1 MGKRLIQQARG
12 KGTPKY
18 RSPSHRYKYTIKYPI
33 RPAKGVVKNLIN
45 DPARTGLVAEVVYQD
60 GKKGYL
66 LAPEGL
72 QVNQEISVGGKE
84 TETEIA
90 PGNVLPLGEIPEGTF
105 VYNIEKQLYDGG
117 KLVKSSGTYA
127 TVISHEN
134 GHTVV
139 QLPSKQMKTFSSA
152 ARASVGVVSGGGR
165 TEKPMLKSGKKFH
178 VFNSKAKSHIRV
190 SGVSMNAVD
199 HPFGGGQH
207 DIKGRSTTVSKNA
220 PPGRKVGLI
229 KAKRTGRK

>member
-1 MGKRLIQQARG
+1 MGKRLKQQARG

-18 RSPSHRYKYTIKYPI
+18 RAPSHKYKYTVTYPLQ
-33 RPAKGVVKNLIN
+33 PADGVVKKLFN
-45 DPARTGLVAEVVYQD
+45 DPAHTALVAEVKYKN

-72 QVNQEISVGGKE
+72 RVKQRISVGGR
-84 TETEIA
+84 EIA
-90 PGNVLPLGEIPEGTF
+90 LGNVLQLGRIPEGTLI
-105 VYNIEKQLYDGG
+105 YNIERQPMDGG
-117 KLVKSSGTYA
+117 KLVRSSGTYA
-127 TVISHEN
+127 TVISHED
-134 GHTVV
+134 GQTVV
-139 QLPSKQMKTFSSA
+139 QLPSKQMKTFSSSV
-152 ARASVGVVSGGGR
+152 RATIGVVSGGGR

-178 VFNSKAKSHIRV
+178 VLQSKAKSHIRV

-207 DIKGRSTTVSKNA
+207 DIKGKSTTVSRNA

-229 KAKRTGRK
+229 KARRTGRK

>member
-1 MGKRLIQQARG
+1 
-12 KGTPKY
+12 
-18 RSPSHRYKYTIKYPI
+18 
-33 RPAKGVVKNLIN
+33 VKKLLN
-45 DPARTGLVAEVVYQD
+45 DPARSGVIAEIRYTD

-72 QVNQEISVGGKE
+72 QVHQNISVGGE
-84 TETEIA
+84 EVSV
-90 PGNVLPLGEIPEGTF
+90 GNVMQLGTIPEGTL
-105 VYNIEKQLYDGG
+105 VYNLEKQLFDGG
-117 KLVKSSGTYA
+117 KLVRSSGTYA
-127 TVISHEN
+127 TVISHEE

-139 QLPSKQMKTFSSA
+139 QLPSKQMKTFSSDV
-152 ARASVGVVSGGGR
+152 RATIGVVSGGGR

-178 VFNSKAKSHIRV
+178 TLQSKAQSHIHV

-207 DIKGRSTTVSKNA
+207 DIKGKPTTVSGNA

>member
-18 RSPSHRYKYTIKYPI
+18 RAPSHRYKYGVKYPQN
-33 RPAKGVVKNLIN
+33 PAHGVVKRLIN
-45 DPARTGLVAEVVYQD
+45 DPARSALIAEVVFKN

-66 LAPEGL
+66 IASEGL
-72 QVNQEISVGGKE
+72 QVNQNVSVGGD
-84 TETEIA
+84 TIA
-90 PGNVLPLGEIPEGTF
+90 IGNVLELGKIPEGTLI
-105 VYNIEKQLYDGG
+105 YNIEKQLYDGG
-117 KLVKSSGTYA
+117 KLVRSSGTYA

-134 GHTVV
+134 GQTVV
-139 QLPSKQMKTFSSA
+139 QLPSKQMKTFPSV
-152 ARASVGVVSGGGR
+152 ARATIGVVSGGGR
-165 TEKPMLKSGKKFH
+165 TDKPMLKSGKKFH
-178 VFNSKAKSHIRV
+178 AYRSKAKQYIRV

-207 DIKGRSTTVSKNA
+207 DIKGKPTTVSKNA

>member
-1 MGKRLIQQARG
+1 MGKRLRQQARG

-18 RSPSHRYKYTIKYPI
+18 RSPSHRYKYAIKYPAK
-33 RPAKGVVKNLIN
+33 PAKGVVKKLLN
-45 DPARTGLVAEVVYQD
+45 DPARTALVAKVVYTD

-72 QVNQEISVGGKE
+72 YVKQEISVGGK
-84 TETEIA
+84 EIA
-90 PGNVLPLGEIPEGTF
+90 PGNVLPLGDIPEGTF

-134 GHTVV
+134 GRTVV
-139 QLPSKQMKTFSSA
+139 QLPSKQMKTLPST

-178 VFNSKAKSHIRV
+178 VLSSKAKSHIRV

-207 DIKGRSTTVSKNA
+207 DIKGRPLTVSKNA

>member
-18 RSPSHRYKYTIKYPI
+18 RAPSHKYKYTVKYPGA
-33 RPAKGVVKNLIN
+33 PCTGVVKKLIN
-45 DPARTGLVAEVVYQD
+45 DPARSAVVAEIVYKN

-66 LAPEGL
+66 IAPEGL
-72 QVNQEISVGGKE
+72 SVNQNVSVGGD
-84 TETEIA
+84 TVAT
-90 PGNVLPLGEIPEGTF
+90 GNVLQLGNIPEGTLI
-105 VYNIEKQLYDGG
+105 YNLEKQLNDGG
-117 KLVKSSGTYA
+117 KLVKAAGTYA
-127 TVISHEN
+127 TVISHE
-134 GHTVV
+134 GGRTVV
-139 QLPSKQMKTFSSA
+139 QLPSKQMKTFPST
-152 ARASVGVVSGGGR
+152 ARATVGVVSGGGR
-165 TEKPMLKSGKKFH
+165 TEKPMLKSGKKYH
-178 VFNSKAKSHIRV
+178 MLKSKAQSHIRV

-207 DIKGRSTTVSKNA
+207 DIKGRPTTVSKNA

>member
-1 MGKRLIQQARG
+1 MMGKRLKQQARG
-12 KGTPKY
+12 KGGPKY
-18 RSPSHRYKYTIKYPI
+18 RAPSHRYKYDITYPS
-33 RPAKGVVKNLIN
+33 RNLEGTVRKLIN
-45 DPARTGLVAEVVYQD
+45 DPARTGVIAEIQYTN

-72 QVNQEISVGGKE
+72 RVHQKISVGGGDVSV
-84 TETEIA
+84 
-90 PGNVLPLGEIPEGTF
+90 GNVMQLSNIPEGTL
-105 VYNIEKQLYDGG
+105 VYNLEKQRFDGG
-117 KLVKSSGTYA
+117 KLVRSSGTYA
-127 TVISHEN
+127 TVVSHED
-134 GHTVV
+134 GKTVV

-152 ARASVGVVSGGGR
+152 VRATIGVVSGGGR
-165 TEKPMLKSGKKFH
+165 PEKPMLKSGKKFH
-178 VFNSKAKSHIRV
+178 ALQSKAQSHVHV

-207 DIKGRSTTVSKNA
+207 DIKGKPATVSRNA

>member
-1 MGKRLIQQARG
+1 MGKRLAQQARG
-12 KGTPKY
+12 KGTSKY
-18 RSPSHRYKYTIKYPI
+18 RAPSHRYKYTVKYPAS
-33 RPAKGVVKNLIN
+33 PAQGVVKKLIN
-45 DPARTGLVAEVVYQD
+45 DPAHTAIVAEVVYKN

-72 QVNQEISVGGKE
+72 RVNQKLQVDGEKV
-84 TETEIA
+84 A
-90 PGNVLPLGEIPEGTF
+90 LGNVLELGKIPEGTLI
-105 VYNIEKQLYDGG
+105 YNIEKQPKDGG
-117 KLVKSSGTYA
+117 KLVRSSGTYA
-127 TVISHEN
+127 TVVSHE
-134 GHTVV
+134 GGQTVV
-139 QLPSKQMKTFSSA
+139 QLPSKQMKTFPSK
-152 ARASVGVVSGGGR
+152 ARAAIGVTSGGGR

-178 VFNSKAKSHIRV
+178 ILQSRAQSHIRV

-207 DIKGRSTTVSKNA
+207 DIKGKSTTVSKNA

>member
-12 KGTPKY
+12 KGTSKY
-18 RSPSHRYKYTIKYPI
+18 RAPSHKYKYTVTYPSA
-33 RPAKGVVKNLIN
+33 PAEGVVRRLIN
-45 DPARTGLVAEVVYQD
+45 DPAHSAVVAEVVYTN

-72 QVNQEISVGGKE
+72 YVNQNVSVGGSDV
-84 TETEIA
+84 A
-90 PGNVLPLGEIPEGTF
+90 LGNVLQLKDIPEGTLI
-105 VYNIEKQLYDGG
+105 YNIEKQYKDGG
-117 KLVKSSGTYA
+117 KLVRSSGTYA
-127 TVISHEN
+127 TVISHED
-134 GHTVV
+134 GKTVV
-139 QLPSKQMKTFSSA
+139 QLPSKQMKTFPST
-152 ARASVGVVSGGGR
+152 ARATIGVTSGGGR

-178 VFNSKAKSHIRV
+178 MLKSKAQSHIRV

-207 DIKGRSTTVSKNA
+207 DIKGKPTTVSKNA

-229 KAKRTGRK
+229 KARRTGRK

>member
-1 MGKRLIQQARG
+1 MGKRLKQQARG
-12 KGTPKY
+12 KGGPKY
-18 RSPSHRYKYTIKYPI
+18 RAPSHRYKYNVRYPS
-33 RPAKGVVKNLIN
+33 RKMEGKVKKLLN
-45 DPARTGLVAEVVYQD
+45 DPARSGVIAEIRYTD

-72 QVNQEISVGGKE
+72 QVHQNISVGGE
-84 TETEIA
+84 EVSV
-90 PGNVLPLGEIPEGTF
+90 GNVMQLGTIPEGTL
-105 VYNIEKQLYDGG
+105 VYNLEKQLFDGG
-117 KLVKSSGTYA
+117 KLVRSSGTYA
-127 TVISHEN
+127 TVISHEE

-139 QLPSKQMKTFSSA
+139 QLPSKQMKTFSSDV
-152 ARASVGVVSGGGR
+152 RATIGVVSGGGR

-178 VFNSKAKSHIRV
+178 TLQSKAQSHIHV

-207 DIKGRSTTVSKNA
+207 DIKGKPTTVSGNA

>member
-1 MGKRLIQQARG
+1 MGKRLSQQARG

-18 RSPSHRYKYTIKYPI
+18 RSPTHRYKYSVKYPTTS
-33 RPAKGVVKNLIN
+33 ADGVVRKLIN
-45 DPARTGLVAEVVYQD
+45 DPARTGLIAKVVYKD
-60 GKKGYL
+60 GTKGYL

-72 QVNQEISVGGKE
+72 QVNQKVSVGGS
-84 TETEIA
+84 EIS
-90 PGNVLPLGEIPEGTF
+90 PGNVLPLGKIPEGTF

-127 TVISHEN
+127 TVISHEE
-134 GHTVV
+134 GQTVV

-178 VFNSKAKSHIRV
+178 ILQSKAKSHIRV

-207 DIKGRSTTVSKNA
+207 DIKGRPTTVSKNA